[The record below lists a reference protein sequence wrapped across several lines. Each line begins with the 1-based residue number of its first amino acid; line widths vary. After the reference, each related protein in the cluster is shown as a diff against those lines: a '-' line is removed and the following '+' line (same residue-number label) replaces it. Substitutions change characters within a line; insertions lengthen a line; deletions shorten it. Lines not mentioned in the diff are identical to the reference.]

1 MKVIRH
7 CVSPCCDWK
16 SYPHWA
22 ITYIGRPWHA
32 GARGP
37 QAYDCWGLFLAIQRV
52 HFGRDL
58 PEIPVDANDLR
69 TVMSTFRDHPER
81 QRWTTVTSPIEGD
94 AVLLRQSRHPVH
106 VGVWLDVD
114 GGGVLHA
121 VKDAGV
127 VFQKLPELLLHG
139 WRVEGYYRHSEERLT
154 CRPHPLVLHQAGVA
168 QGRRCGVE
176 EST

>member
-1 MKVIRH
+1 M
-7 CVSPCCDWK
+7 SP
-16 SYPHWA
+16 PFHWA
-22 ITYIGRPWHA
+22 TEFIGRPWHA

-37 QAYDCWGLFLAIQRV
+37 DAFDCWGLFLAIQRKYFHRV
-52 HFGRDL
+52 L

-69 TVMSTFRDHPER
+69 TVMMTFRDHPER
-81 QRWTTVTSPIEGD
+81 QRWMSVVKPVEGD

-106 VGVWLDVD
+106 VGVWLVVD

-139 WRVEGYYRHSEERLT
+139 WRVEGFY
-154 CRPHPLVLHQAGVA
+154 QK
-168 QGRRCGVE
+168 VE
-176 EST
+176 NQ

>member
-1 MKVIRH
+1 M
-7 CVSPCCDWK
+7 SPT
-16 SYPHWA
+16 PHWA
-22 ITYIGRPWHA
+22 AELIGRPWHA

-37 QAYDCWGLFLAIQRV
+37 DAFDCWGLFLAIQRE

-69 TVMSTFRDHPER
+69 TVMTTFRDHPER
-81 QRWTTVTSPIEGD
+81 QRWVAVAQPAEGD

-106 VGVWLDVD
+106 VGVWLAVD

-139 WRVEGYYRHSEERLT
+139 WRVEGYYRF
-154 CRPHPLVLHQAGVA
+154 V
-168 QGRRCGVE
+168 